1 MPILSTETVESKSTE
16 VKGEKS
22 VDLKDV
28 KDGERGERER
38 ERETS
43 VRFRFR

>member
-28 KDGERGERER
+28 KDGERGKRER
-38 ERETS
+38 EA
-43 VRFRFR
+43 